1 MANKE
6 EMEEVSLEELLYD
19 IDGKED
25 KAALFERDET
35 GRWVH
40 NPSFTTSPR
49 TGRLTYASPPTEG
62 TSFVYSTGTHTW
74 IEKPIT

>member
-35 GRWVH
+35 GRWIE
-40 NPSFTTSPR
+40 NPAFTTVPR
-49 TGRLTYASPPTEG
+49 TGRLTYTSGATESG
-62 TSFVYSTGTHTW
+62 GYMYSTGTNTW
-74 IEKPIT
+74 IEK